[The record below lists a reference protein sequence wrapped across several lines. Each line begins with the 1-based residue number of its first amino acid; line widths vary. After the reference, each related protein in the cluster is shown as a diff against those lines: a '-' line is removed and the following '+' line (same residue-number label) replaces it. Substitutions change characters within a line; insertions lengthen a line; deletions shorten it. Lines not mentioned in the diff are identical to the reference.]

1 MSKNNPFTLIE
12 LLITIAILAILA
24 ALLLPALNQAR
35 EKAFAISCR
44 TNAKTVSMAVMFYA
58 DQSDGYIP
66 RASGN
71 DVGKPQTASWAWCLL
86 LADCLPSGKPLVCP
100 GLRHA
105 NGYCWKNT
113 YLLTSESVRTNTDP
127 MGWQADYGGFAF
139 NPMVVTSSN
148 LYPRARLGRFKRTS
162 EKLMFADSIRRG
174 GYGSAGIPGP
184 GISLS
189 VSTGSG
195 DTFFA
200 TWHAQTCN
208 VAFFDGHVEGIP
220 GRGGEAFSFAASIYA
235 LPRFKW
241 EYPSATN
248 LSKIAAKNA
257 WLLY

>member
-1 MSKNNPFTLIE
+1 
-12 LLITIAILAILA
+12 
-24 ALLLPALNQAR
+24 
-35 EKAFAISCR
+35 
-44 TNAKTVSMAVMFYA
+44 
-58 DQSDGYIP
+58 
-66 RASGN
+66 
-71 DVGKPQTASWAWCLL
+71 
-86 LADCLPSGKPLVCP
+86 
-100 GLRHA
+100 
-105 NGYCWKNT
+105 
-113 YLLTSESVRTNTDP
+113 

-241 EYPSATN
+241 EAPSATN